1 MNPLVSVIISTY
13 NSSQY
18 IEETLDSVFSQTWKE
33 IEIIVSDDCSKD
45 KTVEICRK
53 WFDKNKSRFFKTLL
67 ITSNINTGVSGN
79 ANRGLRAACGNWIKF
94 LGADD
99 TLKNKCIEDNMF
111 WISAHSDVRVLFSK
125 VDIYSNNFNS
135 ENYIK
140 TVPGDP
146 ITPANIM
153 ADNKGSESQH
163 RMLLLSDRI
172 HFSPSVFLH
181 RETLVSVGGFD
192 ERFPMLEDYPLW
204 LKLTRNGYRLNFM
217 NRVTVNYRMHNQ
229 AINNTGFKLLVNPN
243 YFKNES
249 FRRLY
254 TYPYLPPDI
263 RLDQKFTWI
272 SSQIFRL
279 DIFNKDTRLNGLI
292 KDLLTV
298 YLNPFRYIVRIRLAI
313 CRNLPF
319 HEFYL

>member
-1 MNPLVSVIISTY
+1 
-13 NSSQY
+13 
-18 IEETLDSVFSQTWKE
+18 
-33 IEIIVSDDCSKD
+33 
-45 KTVEICRK
+45 
-53 WFDKNKSRFFKTLL
+53 
-67 ITSNINTGVSGN
+67 
-79 ANRGLRAACGNWIKF
+79 
-94 LGADD
+94 
-99 TLKNKCIEDNMF
+99 MF

-204 LKLTRNGYRLNFM
+204 LKLTRNGYRWNVM

-243 YFKNES
+243 YFKYES

-263 RLDQKFTWI
+263 RLDQKFIWI